1 MCGICGKIN
10 FDLEK
15 PVDRDL
21 VQRMTKTMTHR
32 GPDQSGYFFE
42 KNVGLGHRRL
52 NIIDLSTGE
61 QPISNEDDNLS
72 IIYNGEIYNYQ
83 YLREDLL
90 QRGHVFKTKS
100 DTEVIL
106 HLYEEYGPASL
117 QKLRGMFPFAIY
129 DKRDKSLFIARDRV
143 GIKPLYYSY
152 GDCCLVFGSEIKSI
166 IEEPTVDTSVNY
178 EGIYNFLSY
187 SYTPGPDTVFKN
199 IHKLQPGHYL
209 IQKNGKTTIEQ
220 YWDIDEFYMSDME
233 INGKVEDE
241 LEKLL
246 EETINI
252 HMISDVP
259 VGFLLSGGIDSTTTL
274 SFYTDKQ
281 KSDVKTFTI
290 GFESDEFEDERKYAR
305 LAADKFG
312 VDHYETTINEE
323 DFFNFFPKYL
333 WHMEEP
339 IFEPPAISLYYV
351 SKMASEHVKVLL
363 SGEGGDEAFAGYQ
376 TYRNLVWLERIKKLT
391 GSTNGHR
398 SKLISRMIPPKYRP
412 LLHIPIN
419 DYYFSRSASPSSLFI
434 KESDTLY
441 SNPFKEQILLTENPY
456 TQYADAMNGV
466 SDLKRM
472 LYVDTKTWLPD
483 RLLTK
488 ADKMT
493 MANSIELRVPMLD
506 HVLLEFA
513 AQLPDK
519 LKLNGFNTKHI
530 LKKVASKRIPREII
544 KRKKAG
550 FPTPFSRWLKNKENL
565 VTDILT
571 DPSTLNRGYFDN
583 DKLNEIVLNPW
594 RRNGSHSMIIFNLL
608 TLEIWH
614 REFVNK
620 KAEMAVI

>member
-1 MCGICGKIN
+1 MCGIWGKIN

-21 VQRMTKTMTHR
+21 VQRMTEAMTHR

-52 NIIDLSTGE
+52 NIIDLSTGQ

-106 HLYEEYGPASL
+106 HLYEEYGPESL
-117 QKLRGMFPFAIY
+117 QKLRGMFAFAIY

-166 IEEPTVDTSVNY
+166 IEEPTIDTSVNY

-281 KSDVKTFTI
+281 KK
-290 GFESDEFEDERKYAR
+290 
-305 LAADKFG
+305 
-312 VDHYETTINEE
+312 
-323 DFFNFFPKYL
+323 
-333 WHMEEP
+333 
-339 IFEPPAISLYYV
+339 
-351 SKMASEHVKVLL
+351 
-363 SGEGGDEAFAGYQ
+363 GEA
-376 TYRNLVWLERIKKLT
+376 
-391 GSTNGHR
+391 
-398 SKLISRMIPPKYRP
+398 
-412 LLHIPIN
+412 
-419 DYYFSRSASPSSLFI
+419 SSLPPVACQNVHPA
-434 KESDTLY
+434 TH
-441 SNPFKEQILLTENPY
+441 
-456 TQYADAMNGV
+456 GV
-466 SDLKRM
+466 TGC
-472 LYVDTKTWLPD
+472 V
-483 RLLTK
+483 
-488 ADKMT
+488 
-493 MANSIELRVPMLD
+493 
-506 HVLLEFA
+506 
-513 AQLPDK
+513 
-519 LKLNGFNTKHI
+519 
-530 LKKVASKRIPREII
+530 
-544 KRKKAG
+544 
-550 FPTPFSRWLKNKENL
+550 FS
-565 VTDILT
+565 
-571 DPSTLNRGYFDN
+571 
-583 DKLNEIVLNPW
+583 
-594 RRNGSHSMIIFNLL
+594 
-608 TLEIWH
+608 
-614 REFVNK
+614 
-620 KAEMAVI
+620 

>member
-10 FDLEK
+10 YDLEK
-15 PVDRDL
+15 PVDHNL
-21 VQRMTKTMTHR
+21 VSRMTEAMIHR
-32 GPDQSGYFFE
+32 GPDQSGYFME

-52 NIIDLSTGE
+52 NIIDLSTGQ
-61 QPISNEDDNLS
+61 QPMSNEDDNLW

-83 YLREDLL
+83 YLRDDLL
-90 QRGHVFKTKS
+90 QRGHIFKTKS

-106 HLYEEYGPASL
+106 HLYEEYGTTCL
-117 QKLRGMFPFAIY
+117 QKLRGMFAFAIY
-129 DKRDKSLFIARDRV
+129 DKRDRSLFIARDRV
-143 GIKPLYYSY
+143 GIKPVYYAY
-152 GDCCLVFGSEIKSI
+152 GDCCLVFASEIKSI
-166 IEEPTVDTSVNY
+166 IEEPTVDKSVNY

-209 IQKNGKTTIEQ
+209 IQRNGKTTIEQ
-220 YWDIDEFYMSDME
+220 YWDIDEFYMTDME
-233 INGKVEDE
+233 KKGRIEDE

-246 EETINI
+246 EETINK

-290 GFESDEFEDERKYAR
+290 GFESDQFEDERKYAR
-305 LAADKFG
+305 MAANKFG
-312 VDHYETTINEE
+312 VDHYETTINEG
-323 DFFNFFPKYL
+323 DFFDFFPKYL

-376 TYRNLVWLERIKKLT
+376 TYRNLVWLERIKRLV
-391 GSTNGHR
+391 GSSNGHM
-398 SKLISRMIPPKYRP
+398 SKMISKMIPPKYRP
-412 LLHIPIN
+412 LLNIPL
-419 DYYFSRSASPSSLFI
+419 DEYYFSRSASPASLFI
-434 KESDTLY
+434 KESDSLY
-441 SNPFKEQILLTENPY
+441 SNPFHEQILLTGNPY
-456 TQYADAMNGV
+456 TKYAQAMNGV

-472 LYVDTKTWLPD
+472 LYIDTKTWLPD

-493 MANSIELRVPMLD
+493 MANSVELRVPMLD

-513 AQLPDK
+513 AGLPDR
-519 LKLNGFNTKHI
+519 LKLHGVNTKYI
-530 LKKVASKRIPREII
+530 LKKVASKRIPKEII
-544 KRKKAG
+544 TRKKAG
-550 FPTPFSRWLKNKENL
+550 FPTPFSKWLKNKEDL
-565 VTDILT
+565 VLNILT
-571 DPSTLNRGYFDN
+571 DPKTLNRGYFDN
-583 DKLNEIVLNPW
+583 DKLNEMILNPW
-594 RRNGSHSMIIFNLL
+594 RKDGSNSMIIFNLL

-614 REFVNK
+614 REFVNNE
-620 KAEMAVI
+620 AEITLV